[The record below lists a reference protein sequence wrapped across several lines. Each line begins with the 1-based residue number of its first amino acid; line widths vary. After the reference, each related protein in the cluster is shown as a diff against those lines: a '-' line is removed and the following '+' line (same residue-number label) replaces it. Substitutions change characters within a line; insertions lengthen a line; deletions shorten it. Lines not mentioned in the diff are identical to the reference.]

1 MSLFKEKRM
10 LLLALV
16 ALLAV
21 AIIYKSGIRTGID
34 LSGGSRLTLKLE
46 ASEVTIRMNET
57 ISEDLHD
64 VSQLATGIA
73 DNLLTSVKVIAVD
86 RAKNEAT
93 FEVGQL
99 ISSDV
104 ITSIVEN
111 NGTVVGIENKV
122 SDTTRD
128 GVVGLLLTRID
139 PNGLLG
145 VQARPAGTNLVIFE
159 IPTLD
164 PSETPAVNLARAE
177 ALLTRQGRLEA
188 YIENVLVLAGA
199 DIESVG
205 SISINE
211 SGDAYEYEVPLRISQ
226 DGANRFATASAGK
239 GNYPFVIY
247 LDRPEDAVLLFNKQI
262 LNTLPTGLSYD
273 NTIQR
278 FHVTT
283 KEPYGYN
290 LLVPAFPI
298 DNVNLSEAEQQAVQE
313 IKTFKASAILL
324 GDNAH
329 YSENVVATLKSIF
342 SENNVKFFP
351 STTEDRTYTNWINRA
366 CGLQSAPAISVDIA
380 GKAARDVRI
389 TGARSTYASA
399 EAEANDLKNV
409 LSQRLPVRVSIIG
422 ESSIPARLGEEFAN
436 EIKKT
441 ALAAVAVVG
450 ALVFIRYRRPLIV
463 GAIMLT
469 MGAEL
474 LITLGFA
481 SAIHQTIGLAE
492 IGGLLA
498 VIGTGVEQQLIITDE
513 VLRGEIEKMRSGG
526 IMSRVGRAFS
536 VIFAAA
542 ATTIAA
548 MVMLFFVGYGAMK
561 GFAIVTTVGIL
572 IAVIVTRPA
581 YGRMVNA
588 ILGREVSKAGAQVK
602 PVQ

>member
-1 MSLFKEKRM
+1 M
-10 LLLALV
+10 LLLALA
-16 ALLAV
+16 ALLAA
-21 AIIYKSGIRTGID
+21 AIIYRSGIRTGID

-57 ISEDLHD
+57 ISEDLNN
-64 VSQLATGIA
+64 VSQLATEIA
-73 DNLLTSVKVIAVD
+73 DNLLTSVKAIAID
-86 RAKNEAT
+86 RAKNEVT

-99 ISSDV
+99 IGSDA
-104 ITSIVEN
+104 ITNIITN
-111 NGTVVGIENKV
+111 KGTVVEIENNKV

-128 GVVGLLLTRID
+128 EVVDSLLTRID

-159 IPTLD
+159 IPAMD
-164 PSETPAVNLARAE
+164 PASAE

-188 YIENVLVLAGA
+188 YIENVLVLTGA
-199 DIESVG
+199 DVEQVG
-205 SISINE
+205 SIRVYE
-211 SGDAYEYEVPLRISQ
+211 QGGVYEYEVPLRISQ

-247 LDRPEDAVLLFNKQI
+247 LDRPEDAVLLFNKQL
-262 LNTLPTGLSYD
+262 LNTLPTELSFD
-273 NTIQR
+273 NISRT

-283 KEPYGYN
+283 TEPYGYN
-290 LLVPAFPI
+290 LLVTSFPI
-298 DNVNLSEAEQQAVQE
+298 DNENLSETEQQTLQG
-313 IKTFKASAILL
+313 IKTLKTRAILL

-351 STTEDRTYTNWINRA
+351 STTEDLTYTKWITRA
-366 CGLQSAPAISVDIA
+366 CGLQSAPAISTDIA

-389 TGARSTYASA
+389 TGARDTSA
-399 EAEANDLKNV
+399 KAEDEANALKNV

-422 ESSIPARLGEEFAN
+422 ESWIPPRLGEEFAS

-450 ALVFIRYRRPLIV
+450 VLVFLRYRRPLIV
-463 GAIMLT
+463 GAMMLT

-474 LITLGFA
+474 LLTLGFA
-481 SAIHQTIGLAE
+481 SAIQTIGLAE

-513 VLRGEIEKMRSGG
+513 ALRGEIEKMRPGG
-526 IMSRVGRAFS
+526 ITSRVGRAFS

-548 MVMLFFVGYGAMK
+548 MVMLFFVGAGALK
-561 GFAIVTTVGIL
+561 GFAVVTILGIL

-588 ILGREVSKAGAQVK
+588 ILGREASKAGARAK
-602 PVQ
+602 PVR

>member
-10 LLLALV
+10 LLLALA
-16 ALLAV
+16 ALLAA
-21 AIIYKSGIRTGID
+21 AIIFKSGIRTGID
-34 LSGGSRLTLKLE
+34 LSGGARLTLKLE

-57 ISEDLHD
+57 IDEDLHN
-64 VSQLATGIA
+64 VSQLVTEIS
-73 DNLLTSVKVIAVD
+73 DNLRTSVKVIAID
-86 RAKNEAT
+86 RAKNEVT
-93 FEVGQL
+93 FEIGQL

-111 NGTVVGIENKV
+111 KGSVVGIENNKV

-128 GVVGLLLTRID
+128 EVVDSLLTRID

-159 IPTLD
+159 IPAMD
-164 PSETPAVNLARAE
+164 PARAE
-177 ALLTRQGRLEA
+177 ALLSKQGRLEA
-188 YIENVLVLAGA
+188 YIENTLVLAGA

-205 SISINE
+205 SISIYE
-211 SGDAYEYEVPLRISQ
+211 RSGAYEYEVPLRISQ
-226 DGANRFATASAGK
+226 DGANKFATSSAGK

-247 LDRPEDAVLLFNKQI
+247 LDRPEDAVLLFNEQI
-262 LNTLPTGLSYD
+262 LNMLPTGLSFD
-273 NTIQR
+273 NTGR
-278 FHVTT
+278 TFHVTT
-283 KEPYGYN
+283 TEPYGYN
-290 LLVPAFPI
+290 LLVTAFPI
-298 DNVNLSEAEQQAVQE
+298 DNENMSEAELQTLQE
-313 IKTFKASAILL
+313 IKTVKTRAILL
-324 GDNAH
+324 GDNTH
-329 YSENVVATLKSIF
+329 YSENVVTTLKSIF
-342 SENNVKFFP
+342 SENNVGFFP
-351 STTEDRTYTNWINRA
+351 STTEDSTYTNWINRA
-366 CGLQSAPAISVDIA
+366 CGLKSAPAISTEIA

-399 EAEANDLKNV
+399 EEEANDLKTV

-422 ESSIPARLGEEFAN
+422 ESSIPARLGEEFAF

-450 ALVFIRYRRPLIV
+450 ALVFLRYRRPLIV

-513 VLRGEIEKMRSGG
+513 ALRGEITKMRPGG
-526 IMSRVGRAFS
+526 ITGRVGRAFS

-548 MVMLFFVGYGAMK
+548 MVMLFFVGYGSMK
-561 GFAIVTTVGIL
+561 GFAIVTIAGIL

-588 ILGREVSKAGAQVK
+588 ILGREASKAGAQAK